1 MKFLSAALFLLSSL
15 STFAG
20 IIADTVLVSADDIR
34 AGKAPLSCSLAA
46 ESDVTCKA
54 KVSLKEP
61 IGVPGT
67 FEWIEFRIMPEK
79 IEYSTLKATVW
90 DLKRIVRRG
99 NTRGKSIEFQLS
111 KDEIERCLVL
121 VTSWTGERNGMPVS
135 RSAYMPMSALIA
147 K

>member
-1 MKFLSAALFLLSSL
+1 MKFLSAAIFLLSAL

-20 IIADTVLVSADDIR
+20 IIGDTVLVSADEIQ
-34 AGKAPLSCSLAA
+34 AGRAPLSCSLAA

-61 IGVPGT
+61 FGVPGI
-67 FEWIEFRIMPEK
+67 FEWIEYRIMPEK
-79 IEYSTLKATVW
+79 IEYSTFKAAVW

-99 NTRGKSIEFQLS
+99 TTRSKSLEFQLS
-111 KDEIERCLVL
+111 KDEIEKCLVL
-121 VTSWTGERNGMPVS
+121 VTSRTGERNGVPVS
-135 RSAYMPMSALIA
+135 RSAYMPLSALIA